1 MCHQSTEA
9 RVIVSTDTTEN
20 QAKGFSSGEVP
31 FASAY
36 PSHPHL
42 LFQELTGSEHTG
54 PHTVLRAG
62 QGQAYLGL
70 KVFTSAWNP
79 PISSSLGFSSRS
91 TLPSNITI
99 SEEPSTTSLRKSLP
113 HTSCFLPFAC
123 NLGLVKVIFIYES
136 TVSLKQNVNY
146 TERGLCF
153 TLCSTS
159 LVSRC

>member
-79 PISSSLGFSSRS
+79 PISSSPGFSSRS
-91 TLPSNITI
+91 TLPQTS
-99 SEEPSTTSLRKSLP
+99 PSQRSRPQPAFESLYHTPRVSSLL
-113 HTSCFLPFAC
+113 HVTLDLSRLFLFMSQLSP
-123 NLGLVKVIFIYES
+123 
-136 TVSLKQNVNY
+136 
-146 TERGLCF
+146 
-153 TLCSTS
+153 
-159 LVSRC
+159 